1 MPSNEFLLL
10 AVGAMCAGFVQGI
23 AGFAFGM
30 VAMSFWVWGVE
41 PHVAAVMTVFG
52 SLVGQL
58 LAVTREKRALD
69 LPVMLPFLIGGVIG
83 IPVGVTILP
92 HLNPTHFKLALGTI
106 LLVFCPAMLLAP
118 RLPAIRGTGRFSD
131 GIVGAVGGAMGGIG
145 GFSGVAPALW
155 CTLRGYDK
163 DAHRAIQQNFNL
175 TALSITMVAM
185 LVSGVVTRDM
195 LPKFAIVA
203 PALLLPAILG
213 AKVYTG
219 LSPLA
224 FRRVVLGLLC
234 LSGIAMITA
243 SLPSFARL

>member
-1 MPSNEFLLL
+1 MTNEFVLL
-10 AVGAMCAGFVQGI
+10 AFGAIAAGFVQGI
-23 AGFAFGM
+23 SGFAFGM

-69 LPVMLPFLIGGVIG
+69 LPVLMPFLIGGVIG
-83 IPVGVTILP
+83 IPIGVAILP
-92 HLNPTHFKLALGTI
+92 HLNPTHFKLVLGVV

-118 RLPAIRGTGRFSD
+118 RLPAIRNAGRFSD
-131 GIVGAVGGAMGGIG
+131 AVVGAVGGVLGGIG

-163 DAHRAIQQNFNL
+163 DAHRAIQQNVNL
-175 TALSITMVAM
+175 TVLSITMVAM

-203 PALLLPAILG
+203 PALLLPAVLG
-213 AKVYTG
+213 AKVYRG

-224 FRRVVLGLLC
+224 FRRFVLGLLC
-234 LSGIAMITA
+234 LSGLAMIAA
-243 SLPSFARL
+243 SMHSVAHA